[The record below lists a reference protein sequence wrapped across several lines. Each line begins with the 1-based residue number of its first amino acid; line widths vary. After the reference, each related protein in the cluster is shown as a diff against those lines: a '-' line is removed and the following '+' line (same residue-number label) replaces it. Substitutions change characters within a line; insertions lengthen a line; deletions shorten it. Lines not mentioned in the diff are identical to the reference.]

1 MEKKMIAPRYNIPPH
16 AVLDRPPTLEERLIK
31 AAKRLRRAET
41 EYHRAIAAD
50 EQPRLS
56 KAGTA
61 YQCAKWNLYK
71 VAGV

>member
-1 MEKKMIAPRYNIPPH
+1 MIAPRYNVPPH
-16 AVLDRPPTLEERLIK
+16 AVLGWPLTTLEERLIK

-50 EQPRLS
+50 EQPRLW
-56 KAGTA
+56 KAGNA
-61 YQCAKWNLYK
+61 YQAAKWNLYK